1 LELGTGTGIATAWL
15 LAGMDHDSKLI
26 SVDTDSQVQGVA
38 QEFLGNDDRLTLVLD
53 DGLRFLRRQRPESY
67 DFVFADA
74 IPGKYDGLEDCL
86 RIVKAGGFYVI
97 DDMLPQ
103 ANWPNGHAEKVPVLI
118 RALAERTDFVIVPVS
133 WASGIVVAVRC

>member
-1 LELGTGTGIATAWL
+1 MTRVKAHEHRRERFFPGPLIGRFNNWKQGGSSE
-15 LAGMDHDSKLI
+15 MI

-53 DGLRFLRRQRPESY
+53 DGLRFLRQQEPENY

-86 RIVKAGGFYVI
+86 RVVKVGFLR
-97 DDMLPQ
+97 DRR
-103 ANWPNGHAEKVPVLI
+103 HA
-118 RALAERTDFVIVPVS
+118 AASQLARWS
-133 WASGIVVAVRC
+133 R